1 MTTPGT
7 KANGMIVKI
16 DHIGIVVKDLDKSL
30 KVYTEVLGIAL
41 ESVEV
46 NDPYKVTI
54 AFLPV
59 GETLVELIE
68 PTVAAGTMIA
78 DFLKTHGEGVH
89 HIAFQVDNLDAAL
102 ERLKAGG
109 VPLIDETAKSGG
121 RGTRVAFIHPSSSN
135 NVAIE
140 LLEKKCLASQEKS
153 DH

>member
-1 MTTPGT
+1 MTIPDS
-7 KANGMIVKI
+7 KANGMIEKI

-68 PTVAAGTMIA
+68 PTVPAGAMIA
-78 DFLKTHGEGVH
+78 DFLKAHGEGVH
-89 HIAFQVDNLDAAL
+89 HIAFQVDNLEAAL
-102 ERLKAGG
+102 DKLKASGI
-109 VPLIDETAKSGG
+109 PLIDETPKSGG
-121 RGTRVAFIHPSSSN
+121 RGTRVAFIHPSASN
-135 NVAIE
+135 HVAIE
-140 LLEKKCLASQEKS
+140 LLEKNEV
-153 DH
+153 